1 MKCASHCVFHSI
13 RFKFNNSPLLWK
25 GLFIAHH
32 NTVPDKKRM
41 EIYNALSMTADGEE
55 PEYDENGEIVDAL
68 MSAVAA
74 EYEDAIKSLKRGQ
87 GNAAWKRT

>member
-1 MKCASHCVFHSI
+1 MIAMGLAGASRVFT
-13 RFKFNNSPLLWK
+13 LM
-25 GLFIAHH
+25 
-32 NTVPDKKRM
+32 D
-41 EIYNALSMTADGEE
+41 EE
-55 PEYDENGEIVDAL
+55 PETDEGYVMLVHAKKDENGEIVDAL